1 MVKKTSQ
8 LYAVARG
15 RQTGIYASWEE
26 CQKQVNG
33 FLGARFKKFQVCD
46 YRSHDCVTAL
56 QTRSDAEAFI
66 TEHSSS
72 APSTASSSVV
82 VIKLKHLP
90 PAADEARYGLMIAH
104 TKKTN
109 MQHICKTQQTR
120 GFNYKR

>member
-26 CQKQVNG
+26 CQK
-33 FLGARFKKFQVCD
+33 
-46 YRSHDCVTAL
+46 HDGVTAL

-82 VIKLKHLP
+82 GIKRKHLP